1 MRSLL
6 TAIALSLQVVTASA
20 SAPTAATVDARARA
34 LALLDAR
41 RFDAAVLG
49 KLASDPAAEVRIAA
63 AEVLG
68 GSANPA
74 AMPLLAALAR
84 DRDAQVRAAAA
95 EACGRLPSLLTPN
108 AGERGGCAKL
118 LQKLLQDVAT
128 SVRAA
133 AAWGIGAAAPQEGEL
148 WLLHR
153 VARDPDAT
161 VRAAILQE
169 LWRFQDPLWIK
180 RASPFAADQ
189 DLKVRM
195 AAVWSLSRSDKI
207 EAVPALRRAAQD
219 AEALVRARA
228 VMGLAQS
235 KGGDFWYDFIAALGD
250 PDVRVRL
257 AAGYG
262 LSDCLEKDTKRTLSP
277 RELRYVAERVA
288 DANPD
293 RASERIQALRI
304 AAAAKCCAEQLRP
317 LVAAGSMPVAGEAL
331 AALVRLEPA
340 AAGRIIDEWLMS
352 KDVTRRVA
360 AVRAAGRVPTEPN
373 RLLGALRDEQ
383 ARVRLTAVEVL
394 SHIQSSERARGAAVG
409 DADAAVRAAAVRAL
423 VKRIERAL
431 GTAVGDADAA
441 VGAAAVRA
449 LVERKAALPPADLLA
464 LLTKEDGAKHPDAA
478 VTLVNALAAQTPWTA
493 EIQPALERLTG
504 GADAV
509 VARAAWEAL
518 RAKGIARPLPVVA
531 TGQDEAFYR
540 KVITWAATPRW
551 LDVITVRGTL
561 EVALD
566 TRSAPLTCYRLAE
579 LVEKKFF
586 DGLMFHRVVNNFV
599 VQGGDPRGDGW
610 GGPDFVLREELSLAP
625 FDTDAVGIALA
636 GPDTGGSQ
644 FFVTLTPQPRL
655 LGRYPYIGHLSAG
668 DEVARRLQVGD
679 RIVRARVG
687 EGPPPEYF
695 PIWYGVLDPTRLESE
710 IAGWRDEA
718 DRYHPKEEWLERLRS
733 ARLKYGIVVAMG
745 TWCGDSR
752 EQVPRLQAILRAL
765 GERSPFES
773 PRLIGVDRSKTI
785 EFERYPYGS
794 VERVPTVVV
803 ISGGQEIGRIVETP
817 ASGCLEEDLVHMLA
831 PIEGWE
837 LPSHE

>member
-1 MRSLL
+1 MRTLL
-6 TAIALSLQVVTASA
+6 TVIALSLQAVTASA
-20 SAPTAATVDARARA
+20 WAPAAATVDARARA

-41 RFDAAVLG
+41 RFDAAALG
-49 KLASDPAAEVRIAA
+49 ELARDPAAEVRIAA
-63 AEVLG
+63 AAVLG

-74 AMPLLAALAR
+74 AVPLLAALAR

-95 EACGRLPSLLTPN
+95 EACGRLSSLLTSN
-108 AGERGGCAKL
+108 ASERGGCAKL
-118 LQKLLQDVAT
+118 LQKLLQDSAT
-128 SVRAA
+128 PVRAA

-153 VARDPDAT
+153 LARDPDAT

-169 LWRFQDPLWIK
+169 LWRFPDTLWIK
-180 RASPFAADQ
+180 RAAPFAADR

-195 AAVWSLSRSDKI
+195 AAVWSLSRSDKV
-207 EAVPALRRAAQD
+207 EAVPALRRAAHD
-219 AEALVRARA
+219 AETLVRVRA

-235 KGGDFWYDFIAALGD
+235 KGGDFWYDFVAALGD
-250 PDVRVRL
+250 PDARVRL

-262 LSDCLEKDTKRTLSP
+262 LSDCLEKDAKRTLSP
-277 RELRYVAERVA
+277 RELRYVAERIA

-293 RASERIQALRI
+293 AASERIRALRI

-317 LVAAGSMPVAGEAL
+317 LVAAGRMPVAGEAL
-331 AALVRLEPA
+331 VALVRQEPTA
-340 AAGRIIDEWLMS
+340 ASRIIDEWLMS

-360 AVRAAGRVPTEPN
+360 AARAAGRAPAEPN

-383 ARVRLTAVEVL
+383 ARVRLAAVEVL
-394 SHIQSSERARGAAVG
+394 SHLQGSERALGAAVG
-409 DADAAVRAAAVRAL
+409 DADAAVRAAAVQ
-423 VKRIERAL
+423 
-431 GTAVGDADAA
+431 
-441 VGAAAVRA
+441 A
-449 LVERKAALPPADLLA
+449 LVERKAAPPPADLLA
-464 LLTKEDGAKHPDAA
+464 LLAKEDGAKHPDAA
-478 VTLVNALAAQTPWTA
+478 VAIVNALAAQTPWTA
-493 EIQPALERLTG
+493 EIQAALERLAG

-518 RAKGIARPLPVVA
+518 RAKGMARPLPVVA
-531 TGQDEAFYR
+531 TGQDGAFYR

-551 LDVITVRGTL
+551 LELITVRGTL

-586 DGLMFHRVVNNFV
+586 DGLIFHRVVNTVV

-610 GGPDFVLREELSLAP
+610 GGPDFVLRDELSLAP

-644 FFVTLTPQPRL
+644 FFVTLAPQPRL
-655 LGRYPYIGHLSAG
+655 LGRYPYIGRLSAG

-679 RIVRARVG
+679 RIVRAHVG

-695 PIWYGVLDPTRLESE
+695 PIWYGMLDPARLERE

-733 ARLKYGIVVAMG
+733 AKLKYGIVVAMG
-745 TWCGDSR
+745 TWCDDSR

-765 GERSPFES
+765 GERSPFET
-773 PRLIGVDRSKTI
+773 PRLIGIDRSKTI

-794 VERVPTVVV
+794 VERVPTMVVT
-803 ISGGQEIGRIVETP
+803 SGGQEIGRIVETP
-817 ASGCLEEDLVHMLA
+817 ASGCLEEDLVRMLA